1 MGAHS
6 EGPDDPEGSVD
17 PDQPDQSG
25 DSGEPD
31 DPIDWELARRVA
43 VRTAK
48 REPYTAPR
56 WRGGLAEGF
65 AECTERAEELVA
77 EFTGLRSL
85 SGPARGRVTDRVG
98 WIDANLASFQR
109 LLKPLTTKLG
119 SGSEGMLA
127 PITRRVAGAELGVML
142 GWMSTRVLGQ
152 YDLLIIE
159 DDKPEDQDIV
169 YYVAPNVLALENR
182 YAFDP
187 GQFRLW
193 LALHEV
199 THRAQ
204 FTGVDW
210 MRPHFIGLVES
221 VLDSVEPDP
230 KRIAAAVRR
239 VVEARRRGEDP
250 LAAGG
255 LMALFAS
262 EEQVETLEQLAGLMS
277 LLEGHGDVIMDRA
290 GEGLVPSAPRF
301 GRVMRR
307 RRQSV
312 RGFAKVFQRLVGL
325 DAKIKQYAEGEH
337 FIESVEAVG
346 GTALLDR
353 VWEGPENVPGLAEIR
368 NPHDWVSRVGVTEA
382 AA

>member
-1 MGAHS
+1 MDAHA
-6 EGPDDPEGSVD
+6 EGSVD
-17 PDQPDQSG
+17 LDGAVDLDGPNDPG
-25 DSGEPD
+25 DLD
-31 DPIDWELARRVA
+31 DPIDWDLARRVA
-43 VRTAK
+43 VRTAR
-48 REPYTAPR
+48 REPYAAPR
-56 WRGGLAEGF
+56 WRDGLAEDF
-65 AECTERAEELVA
+65 AECTEQAEGLVA

-109 LLKPLTTKLG
+109 LLKPLAAKLG
-119 SGSEGMLA
+119 TGSDGMLA

-169 YYVAPNVLALENR
+169 YYVAPNVVSLENK

-187 GQFRLW
+187 AEFRLW

-204 FTGVDW
+204 FTGVEW

-221 VLDSVEPDP
+221 VLDSVDPDP

-239 VVEARRRGEDP
+239 VAEARRRGEDP

-255 LMALFAS
+255 VMALFAS
-262 EEQVETLEQLAGLMS
+262 EAQVETLEQLAGLMS
-277 LLEGHGDVIMDRA
+277 LLEGHGDVTMDRA
-290 GEGLVPSAPRF
+290 GKGLVPSAPRF

-307 RRQSV
+307 RRESV
-312 RGFAKVFQRLVGL
+312 RGFAKVFQRVIGL

-337 FIESVEAVG
+337 FISSVEEVG
-346 GTALLDR
+346 GAALLDR
-353 VWEGPENVPGLAEIR
+353 VWESPGNVPGIAEIR
-368 NPHDWVSRVGVTEA
+368 SPSDWVSRMSVTEA